1 MLGVKYRRVNS
12 SNKMIS
18 NLNSYF
24 YLLYTHGPNPNC
36 YIYIK
41 YKIVKIVKI
50 LQVLDVVAVF
60 YTARLAT
67 FESISLY
74 LII

>member
-1 MLGVKYRRVNS
+1 VNS

-24 YLLYTHGPNPNC
+24 YLLYTHGQKNPNC

-41 YKIVKIVKI
+41 YKIVKI
-50 LQVLDVVAVF
+50 LQVLDVLAVLP
-60 YTARLAT
+60 ACLAT